1 MVQGMAGIYKE
12 RRKTMVYK
20 WDKGSRFSVPAQ
32 VAGEVCEELAEKGE
46 LTAKNLV
53 DVSRPENAPLH
64 GCFNW
69 NNEIAAELYR
79 EEQSRHLIRCLIT
92 VPENNVVATRAYFNI
107 VRNESEYHS
116 INVILEVQDKYES
129 MMAMALKELQT
140 FEKKYAILKQ
150 LKPVFDAINEISA

>member
-1 MVQGMAGIYKE
+1 
-12 RRKTMVYK
+12 MVYK
-20 WDKGSRFSVPAQ
+20 WDKGSRFSVSAQ

-53 DVSRPENAPLH
+53 DVSRPEDAPLH
-64 GCFNW
+64 RCFNW
-69 NNEIAAELYR
+69 NDEEAAELYR
-79 EEQSRHLIRCLIT
+79 EQQGRHLIRCLIT

-116 INVILEVQDKYES
+116 INVILEDQDKYES
-129 MMAMALKELQT
+129 MMAMALKELQS
-140 FEKKYAILKQ
+140 FEKKYAILEQ